1 MHKIYV
7 TMTYDYNTMQ
17 IYVSELM
24 RNRETAEVEF
34 KSAKGGFPRSFWE
47 TYSAFANTHGGT
59 IVLGVKEKDGLFSLN
74 KLTDEEIEKLQ
85 KDFWSGVHNKNTIN
99 VCLLKND
106 EVEVAEIEGHKV
118 ILFHIPQAQRDQRP
132 VHCTQDAFNGTFRRN
147 YEGDYLCGTTEV
159 RRMFADADITRPAD
173 GRILKNYSWD
183 DIDMPS
189 FEQYKRLFA
198 TAKPSHPWHALSNED
213 LMRRLGGYRK
223 DRETGEEG
231 FTLAGILMFGKY
243 DSIIDQTCAPRFF
256 PDYKEIPAD
265 TTTTRW
271 IDRVCPDGT
280 WEANL
285 FQFYRRVLPKLQQ
298 VIPTPFRLEGNQR
311 QDETPAHEALR
322 EAFANLCVHA
332 DYSEE
337 SSLIVNRYP
346 HKIVFSNPGVMLISK
361 QQFYQGGESVC
372 RNTSLQQM
380 FMMIGSAEK
389 AGSGVD
395 KILKGWETLNWK
407 RPYPTEKSQPNKV
420 DLVMPLESLLDENVL
435 AELDRVFGKRIKA
448 LDSNGLI
455 VLSMALTEELI
466 NNERLRDALALH
478 PTDITHLLQR
488 LCKEEFL
495 TSTGHGRGTVYT
507 LKVATSD
514 EKVATLNGSWVA
526 PPSGSWVVTPTE
538 PRVITPEESKV
549 ATSERKDAT
558 SERKDAT
565 SVEKDATSVEKDA
578 TAERKDATSTS
589 LRMSREKLKSEIIS
603 YCSEWRTAAEIA
615 SYLGKTKPYIR
626 NRVLPQMSDV
636 LQMRFSKENHPGQK
650 YKVKD

>member
-1 MHKIYV
+1 MA
-7 TMTYDYNTMQ
+7 YDFSSMQ
-17 IYVSELM
+17 LYVSQIIKD
-24 RNRETAEVEF
+24 RETAEIEY
-34 KSAKGGFPRSFWE
+34 KSAKGGFPKNFWE

-59 IVLGVKEKDGLFSLN
+59 IVLGVKEKDGIFTLN
-74 KLTDEEIEKLQ
+74 NLTDDDIDKLQ

-99 VCLLKND
+99 ACILKND
-106 EVEVAEIEGHKV
+106 DVEVGEIEGHKV

-132 VHCTQDAFNGTFRRN
+132 IHCTQDAFNGTFRRN
-147 YEGDYLCGTTEV
+147 YEGDYLCGNAEV

-189 FEQYKRLFA
+189 FEQYRRLFA
-198 TAKPSHPWHALSNED
+198 TAKPSHPWHTLSNDE
-213 LMRRLGGYRK
+213 LMRKLGGYRK

-243 DSIIDQTCAPRFF
+243 DSIKDQTCAPKFF

-265 TTTTRW
+265 TSSTRW
-271 IDRVCPDGT
+271 IDRIYPDGS

-311 QDETPAHEALR
+311 KDETPAHESLR

-337 SSLIVNRYP
+337 SSLLVYRYP
-346 HKIVFSNPGVMLISK
+346 HRIVFSNPGVMLISK

-407 RPYPTEKSQPNKV
+407 RPYPIEKAQPNKV
-420 DLVMPLESLLDENVL
+420 ELVMPLESLLDESVL
-435 AELDRVFGKRIKA
+435 LELNKLFGIRLEQ
-448 LDSNGLI
+448 LDSNEKI
-455 VLSMALTEELI
+455 AVSMALTERII
-466 NNERLRDALALH
+466 NNERLRDTLSLH
-478 PTDITHLLQR
+478 PADITHMLQH
-488 LCKEEFL
+488 LCKEDFL
-495 TSTGHGRGTVYT
+495 ASSGHGRGTVYK
-507 LKVATSD
+507 LKVATSG
-514 EKVATLNGSWVA
+514 EKVATSEGKVA
-526 PPSGSWVVTPTE
+526 TPEESWVVTPKGSL
-538 PRVITPEESKV
+538 VVTPMGSKV
-549 ATSERKDAT
+549 ATSGEKVAT
-558 SERKDAT
+558 SGEKVAT
-565 SVEKDATSVEKDA
+565 PNSK
-578 TAERKDATSTS
+578 
-589 LRMSREKLKSEIIS
+589 RMSKDDMRKMIID
-603 YCSEWRTAAEIA
+603 YCSEWRTVSEIA
-615 SYLGKTKPYIR
+615 DYVCRNKQYIR
-626 NRVLPQMSDV
+626 NKILPVMHDV
-636 LQMRFSKENHPGQK
+636 LQMLFPKENHPGQK
-650 YKVKD
+650 YKVRD

>member
-1 MHKIYV
+1 MA
-7 TMTYDYNTMQ
+7 YDFSSMQ
-17 IYVSELM
+17 LYVSQIIKD
-24 RNRETAEVEF
+24 RETAEIEF
-34 KSAKGGFPRSFWE
+34 KSAKGGFPKSFWE

-59 IVLGVKEKDGLFSLN
+59 IVLGVKEKDGIFTLN
-74 KLTDEEIEKLQ
+74 NLTDDDIDKLQ

-99 VCLLKND
+99 ACILKND
-106 EVEVAEIEGHKV
+106 DVEVGEIEGHKV

-132 VHCTQDAFNGTFRRN
+132 IHCTQDAFNGTFRRN
-147 YEGDYLCGTTEV
+147 YEGDYLCGNAEV

-189 FEQYKRLFA
+189 FEQYRRLFA
-198 TAKPSHPWHALSNED
+198 TAKPSHPWHTLSNDE
-213 LMRRLGGYRK
+213 LMRKLGGYRK

-243 DSIIDQTCAPRFF
+243 DSIKDQTCAPKFF

-265 TTTTRW
+265 TSSTRW
-271 IDRVCPDGT
+271 IDRIYPDGS

-311 QDETPAHEALR
+311 KDETPAHESLR

-337 SSLIVNRYP
+337 SSLLVYRYP
-346 HKIVFSNPGVMLISK
+346 HRIVFSNPGVMLISK

-407 RPYPTEKSQPNKV
+407 RPYPIEKAQPNKV
-420 DLVMPLESLLDENVL
+420 ELVMPLESLLDESVL
-435 AELDRVFGKRIKA
+435 LELNKLFGIRLEQ
-448 LDSNGLI
+448 LDSNEKI
-455 VLSMALTEELI
+455 AVSMALTERII
-466 NNERLRDALALH
+466 NNERLRDTLSLH
-478 PTDITHLLQR
+478 PADITHMLQH
-488 LCKEEFL
+488 LCKEDFL
-495 TSTGHGRGTVYT
+495 ASSGHGRGTVYK
-507 LKVATSD
+507 LKVATLG
-514 EKVATLNGSWVA
+514 EKVATSEGKVA
-526 PPSGSWVVTPTE
+526 TPKGSWVVTPMG
-538 PRVITPEESKV
+538 SKV
-549 ATSERKDAT
+549 ATLGEKVAT
-558 SERKDAT
+558 SKGKVAT
-565 SVEKDATSVEKDA
+565 PNSK
-578 TAERKDATSTS
+578 
-589 LRMSREKLKSEIIS
+589 RMSKDDMRKMIID
-603 YCSEWRTAAEIA
+603 YCSEWRTVSEIA
-615 SYLGKTKPYIR
+615 DYVCRNKQYIR
-626 NRVLPQMSDV
+626 NKILPVMHDV
-636 LQMRFSKENHPGQK
+636 LQMLFPKENHPGQK
-650 YKVKD
+650 YKVRD

>member
-1 MHKIYV
+1 MA
-7 TMTYDYNTMQ
+7 YDFSSMQ
-17 IYVSELM
+17 LYVSQIIKD
-24 RNRETAEVEF
+24 RETAEIEF
-34 KSAKGGFPRSFWE
+34 KSAKGGFPKSFWE

-59 IVLGVKEKDGLFSLN
+59 IVLGVKEKDGIFTLN
-74 KLTDEEIEKLQ
+74 NLTDDDIDNLQ

-99 VCLLKND
+99 ACLLKND
-106 EVEVAEIEGHKV
+106 DVEVGEIEGHKV

-132 VHCTQDAFNGTFRRN
+132 IHCTQDAFNGTFRRN
-147 YEGDYLCGTTEV
+147 YEGDYLCGNAEV

-189 FEQYKRLFA
+189 FEQYRRLFA
-198 TAKPSHPWHALSNED
+198 TAKPSHPWHTLSNDE
-213 LMRRLGGYRK
+213 LMRKLGGYRK

-243 DSIIDQTCAPRFF
+243 DSIKDQTCAPKFF

-265 TTTTRW
+265 TSSTRW
-271 IDRVCPDGT
+271 IDRIYPDGS

-311 QDETPAHEALR
+311 KDETPAHESLR

-337 SSLIVNRYP
+337 SSLLVYRYP
-346 HKIVFSNPGVMLISK
+346 HRIVFSNPGVMLISK

-407 RPYPTEKSQPNKV
+407 RPYPIEKAQPNKV
-420 DLVMPLESLLDENVL
+420 ELVMPLESLLDESVL
-435 AELDRVFGKRIKA
+435 LELNKLFGIRLEQ
-448 LDSNGLI
+448 LDSNEKI
-455 VLSMALTEELI
+455 AVSMALTERVI
-466 NNERLRDALALH
+466 NNERLRDTLSLH
-478 PTDITHLLQR
+478 PADITHMLQH
-488 LCKEEFL
+488 LCKEDFL
-495 TSTGHGRGTVYT
+495 ASSGHGRGTVYK
-507 LKVATSD
+507 LKVATLG
-514 EKVATLNGSWVA
+514 EKVATSEGKVATPEESWVVT
-526 PPSGSWVVTPTE
+526 PKGSWVVTPMG
-538 PRVITPEESKV
+538 SKV
-549 ATSERKDAT
+549 ATSGGKVAT
-558 SERKDAT
+558 SKGKVAT
-565 SVEKDATSVEKDA
+565 PNSK
-578 TAERKDATSTS
+578 
-589 LRMSREKLKSEIIS
+589 RMSKDDMRKMIID
-603 YCSEWRTAAEIA
+603 YCSEWRTVSEIA
-615 SYLGKTKPYIR
+615 DYVCRNKQYIR
-626 NRVLPQMSDV
+626 NKILPVMHDV
-636 LQMRFSKENHPGQK
+636 LQMLFPKENHPGQK
-650 YKVKD
+650 YKVRD

>member
-1 MHKIYV
+1 
-7 TMTYDYNTMQ
+7 MTYDYNTMQ
-17 IYVSELM
+17 IIVSDLM

-34 KSAKGGFPRSFWE
+34 KSAKGGFPKSFWE

-59 IVLGVKEKDGLFSLN
+59 IVLGVKEKDGDFTLN
-74 KLTDEEIEKLQ
+74 NLTDDDVEKLQ

-99 VCLLKND
+99 VCLLKNSD
-106 EVEVAEIEGHKV
+106 VEVAEIEDHKV
-118 ILFHIPQAQRDQRP
+118 VMFHIPQAQRDQRP
-132 VHCTQDAFNGTFRRN
+132 VHCTMDAFNGTFRRN
-147 YEGDYLCGTTEV
+147 YEGDYLCSNAEV

-189 FEQYKRLFA
+189 FEQYRRLFA
-198 TAKPSHPWHALSNED
+198 TAKPSHPWHALSNEE
-213 LMRRLGGYRK
+213 LMRKLGGYRK
-223 DRETGEEG
+223 DRESGEEG
-231 FTLAGILMFGKY
+231 FTLAGMLMFGKY
-243 DSIIDQTCAPRFF
+243 ESIIDQSCAPKFF
-256 PDYKEIPAD
+256 PDYKEIPVD
-265 TTTTRW
+265 TTTARW

-407 RPYPTEKSQPNKV
+407 RPYPTEKVQPNKV

-435 AELDRVFGKRIKA
+435 AELDSIFGKRIKA

-488 LCKEEFL
+488 LCKEGFL
-495 TSTGHGRGTVYT
+495 MSSGHGRGTVYT

-514 EKVATLNGSWVA
+514 GKVATSDEKVATSDEKVATQMGPWVA
-526 PPSGSWVVTPTE
+526 TQTGSWVVTPTE
-538 PRVITPEESKV
+538 SEAATSGGKV
-549 ATSERKDAT
+549 ATSDGKVATQSQKRMRK
-558 SERKDAT
+558 EEMRK
-565 SVEKDATSVEKDA
+565 
-578 TAERKDATSTS
+578 
-589 LRMSREKLKSEIIS
+589 MIID
-603 YCSEWRTAAEIA
+603 YCSEWRTISEIA
-615 SYLGKTKPYIR
+615 NYVCRDKQYIR
-626 NRVLPQMSDV
+626 NKILPVMHDV
-636 LQMRFSKENHPGQK
+636 LQMMFPKENHPGQK
-650 YKVKD
+650 YKVKE

>member
-1 MHKIYV
+1 MA
-7 TMTYDYNTMQ
+7 YDFSSMQ
-17 IYVSELM
+17 LYVSQIIKD
-24 RNRETAEVEF
+24 RETAEIEY
-34 KSAKGGFPRSFWE
+34 KSAKGGFPKNFWE

-59 IVLGVKEKDGLFSLN
+59 IVLGVKEKDGIFTLN
-74 KLTDEEIEKLQ
+74 NLTDDDIDKLQ

-99 VCLLKND
+99 ACILKND
-106 EVEVAEIEGHKV
+106 DVEVGEIEGHKV

-132 VHCTQDAFNGTFRRN
+132 IHCTQDAFNGTFRRN
-147 YEGDYLCGTTEV
+147 YEGDYLCGNAEV

-189 FEQYKRLFA
+189 FEQYRRLFA
-198 TAKPSHPWHALSNED
+198 TAKPSHPWHTLSNDE
-213 LMRRLGGYRK
+213 LMRKLGGYRK

-243 DSIIDQTCAPRFF
+243 DSIKDQTCAPKFF

-265 TTTTRW
+265 TSSTRW
-271 IDRVCPDGT
+271 IDRIYPDGS

-311 QDETPAHEALR
+311 KDETPAHESLR

-337 SSLIVNRYP
+337 SSLLVYRYP
-346 HKIVFSNPGVMLISK
+346 HRIVFSNPGVMLISK

-407 RPYPTEKSQPNKV
+407 RPYPIEKAQPNKV
-420 DLVMPLESLLDENVL
+420 ELVMPLESLLDESVL
-435 AELDRVFGKRIKA
+435 LELNKLFGIRLEQ
-448 LDSNGLI
+448 LDSNEKI
-455 VLSMALTEELI
+455 AVSMALTERII
-466 NNERLRDALALH
+466 NNERLRDTLSLH
-478 PTDITHLLQR
+478 PADITHMLQH
-488 LCKEEFL
+488 LCKEDFL
-495 TSTGHGRGTVYT
+495 ASSGHGRGTVYK
-507 LKVATSD
+507 LKVATSG
-514 EKVATLNGSWVA
+514 EKVATSEGKVA
-526 PPSGSWVVTPTE
+526 TPEESWVVTPKGSL
-538 PRVITPEESKV
+538 VVTPMGSKV
-549 ATSERKDAT
+549 ATSGEKVAT
-558 SERKDAT
+558 SKGKVAT
-565 SVEKDATSVEKDA
+565 PNSK
-578 TAERKDATSTS
+578 
-589 LRMSREKLKSEIIS
+589 RMSKDDMRKMIID
-603 YCSEWRTAAEIA
+603 YCSEWRTVSEIA
-615 SYLGKTKPYIR
+615 DYVCRNKQYIR
-626 NRVLPQMSDV
+626 NKILPVMHDV
-636 LQMRFSKENHPGQK
+636 LQMLFPKENHPGQK
-650 YKVKD
+650 YKVRD

>member
-1 MHKIYV
+1 MA
-7 TMTYDYNTMQ
+7 YDFSSMQ
-17 IYVSELM
+17 LYVSQIIKD
-24 RNRETAEVEF
+24 RETAEIEY
-34 KSAKGGFPRSFWE
+34 KSAKGGFPKNFWE

-74 KLTDEEIEKLQ
+74 NLTDDDIDKLQ

-99 VCLLKND
+99 ACLLKND
-106 EVEVAEIEGHKV
+106 DVEVGEIEGHKV

-132 VHCTQDAFNGTFRRN
+132 IHCTQDAFNGTFRRN
-147 YEGDYLCGTTEV
+147 YEGDYLCGNAEV
-159 RRMFADADITRPAD
+159 RRMFADADVTRPAD

-189 FEQYKRLFA
+189 FEQYRRLFA
-198 TAKPSHPWHALSNED
+198 TAKPSHPWHTLSNDE
-213 LMRRLGGYRK
+213 LMRKLGGYRK

-243 DSIIDQTCAPRFF
+243 DSIKDQTCAPKFF

-265 TTTTRW
+265 TSSTRW
-271 IDRVCPDGT
+271 IDRIYPDGS

-311 QDETPAHEALR
+311 QDETPAHESLR

-337 SSLIVNRYP
+337 SSLLVYRYP
-346 HKIVFSNPGVMLISK
+346 HRIVFSNPGVMLISK

-407 RPYPTEKSQPNKV
+407 RPYPIEKAQPNKV
-420 DLVMPLESLLDENVL
+420 ELVMPLESLLDESVL
-435 AELDRVFGKRIKA
+435 LELNKLFGIRLEQ
-448 LDSNGLI
+448 LDSNEKI
-455 VLSMALTEELI
+455 AVSMALTERVI
-466 NNERLRDALALH
+466 NNERLRDTLSLH
-478 PTDITHLLQR
+478 PADITHMLQH
-488 LCKEEFL
+488 LCKEDFL
-495 TSTGHGRGTVYT
+495 VSSGHGRGTVYK
-507 LKVATSD
+507 LKVATLG
-514 EKVATLNGSWVA
+514 EKVATSEGKVATPEESWVVT
-526 PPSGSWVVTPTE
+526 PKGSWVVTPMG
-538 PRVITPEESKV
+538 SKV
-549 ATSERKDAT
+549 ATSGEKVAT
-558 SERKDAT
+558 SKGKVAT
-565 SVEKDATSVEKDA
+565 PNSK
-578 TAERKDATSTS
+578 
-589 LRMSREKLKSEIIS
+589 RMSKDDMRKMIID
-603 YCSEWRTAAEIA
+603 YCSEWRTVSEIA
-615 SYLGKTKPYIR
+615 DYVCRNKQYIR
-626 NRVLPQMSDV
+626 NKILPVMHDV
-636 LQMRFSKENHPGQK
+636 LQMLFPKENHPGQK

>member
-1 MHKIYV
+1 MA
-7 TMTYDYNTMQ
+7 YDFSSMQ
-17 IYVSELM
+17 LYVSQITKD
-24 RNRETAEVEF
+24 RETAEIEF
-34 KSAKGGFPRSFWE
+34 KSAKGGFPKSFWE

-59 IVLGVKEKDGLFSLN
+59 IVLGVKEKDGIFTLN
-74 KLTDEEIEKLQ
+74 NLTDDDIDKLQ

-99 VCLLKND
+99 ACILKND
-106 EVEVAEIEGHKV
+106 DVEVGEIEGHKV

-132 VHCTQDAFNGTFRRN
+132 IHCTQDTFNGTFRRN
-147 YEGDYLCGTTEV
+147 YEGDYLCGNAEV

-189 FEQYKRLFA
+189 FEQYRRLFA
-198 TAKPSHPWHALSNED
+198 TAKPSHPWHTLSNDE
-213 LMRRLGGYRK
+213 LMRKLGGYRK

-243 DSIIDQTCAPRFF
+243 DSIKDQTCAPKFF

-265 TTTTRW
+265 TSSTRW
-271 IDRVCPDGT
+271 IDRIYPDGS

-311 QDETPAHEALR
+311 KDETPAHESLR

-337 SSLIVNRYP
+337 SSLLVYRYP
-346 HKIVFSNPGVMLISK
+346 HRIVFSNPGVMLISK

-407 RPYPTEKSQPNKV
+407 RPYPIEKAQPNKV
-420 DLVMPLESLLDENVL
+420 ELVMPLESLLDESVL
-435 AELDRVFGKRIKA
+435 LELNKLFGIRLEQ
-448 LDSNGLI
+448 LDSNEKI
-455 VLSMALTEELI
+455 AVSMALTERII
-466 NNERLRDALALH
+466 NNERLRDTLSLH
-478 PTDITHLLQR
+478 PADITHMLQH
-488 LCKEEFL
+488 LCKEDFL
-495 TSTGHGRGTVYT
+495 ASSGHGRGTVYK
-507 LKVATSD
+507 LKVATLG
-514 EKVATLNGSWVA
+514 EKVATSEGKVA
-526 PPSGSWVVTPTE
+526 TPKGSWVVTPMG
-538 PRVITPEESKV
+538 SKV
-549 ATSERKDAT
+549 ATSGEKVAT
-558 SERKDAT
+558 SKGKVAT
-565 SVEKDATSVEKDA
+565 PNSK
-578 TAERKDATSTS
+578 
-589 LRMSREKLKSEIIS
+589 RMSKDDMRKMIID
-603 YCSEWRTAAEIA
+603 YCSEWRTVSEIA
-615 SYLGKTKPYIR
+615 DYVCRNKQYIR
-626 NRVLPQMSDV
+626 NKILPVMHDV
-636 LQMRFSKENHPGQK
+636 LQMLFPKENHPGQK
-650 YKVKD
+650 YKVRD

>member
-1 MHKIYV
+1 MA
-7 TMTYDYNTMQ
+7 YDFSSMQ
-17 IYVSELM
+17 LYVSQIIKD
-24 RNRETAEVEF
+24 RETAEIEF
-34 KSAKGGFPRSFWE
+34 KSAKGGFPKSFWE

-59 IVLGVKEKDGLFSLN
+59 IVLGVKEKDGIFTLN
-74 KLTDEEIEKLQ
+74 NLTDDDIDKLQ

-99 VCLLKND
+99 ACILKND
-106 EVEVAEIEGHKV
+106 DVEVGEIEGHKV

-132 VHCTQDAFNGTFRRN
+132 IHCTQDAFNGTFRRN
-147 YEGDYLCGTTEV
+147 YEGDYLCGNAEV

-189 FEQYKRLFA
+189 FEQYRRLFA
-198 TAKPSHPWHALSNED
+198 TAKPSHPWHTLSNDE
-213 LMRRLGGYRK
+213 LMRKLGGYRK

-243 DSIIDQTCAPRFF
+243 DSIKDQTCVPKFF

-265 TTTTRW
+265 TSSTRW
-271 IDRVCPDGT
+271 IDRIYPDGS

-311 QDETPAHEALR
+311 KDETPAHESLR

-337 SSLIVNRYP
+337 SSLLVYRYP
-346 HKIVFSNPGVMLISK
+346 HRIVFSNPGVMLISK

-407 RPYPTEKSQPNKV
+407 RPYPIEKAQPNKV
-420 DLVMPLESLLDENVL
+420 ELVMPLESLLDESVL
-435 AELDRVFGKRIKA
+435 LELNKLFGIRLEQ
-448 LDSNGLI
+448 LDSNEKI
-455 VLSMALTEELI
+455 AVSMALTERII
-466 NNERLRDALALH
+466 NNERLRDTLSLH
-478 PTDITHLLQR
+478 PADITHMLQH
-488 LCKEEFL
+488 LCKEDFL
-495 TSTGHGRGTVYT
+495 ASSGHGRGTVYK
-507 LKVATSD
+507 LKVATLG
-514 EKVATLNGSWVA
+514 EKVATSEGKVA
-526 PPSGSWVVTPTE
+526 TPKGSWVVTPMG
-538 PRVITPEESKV
+538 SKV
-549 ATSERKDAT
+549 ATSGEKVAT
-558 SERKDAT
+558 SKGKVAT
-565 SVEKDATSVEKDA
+565 PNSK
-578 TAERKDATSTS
+578 
-589 LRMSREKLKSEIIS
+589 RMSKDDMRKMIID
-603 YCSEWRTAAEIA
+603 YCSEWRTVSEIA
-615 SYLGKTKPYIR
+615 DYVCRNKQYIR
-626 NRVLPQMSDV
+626 NKILPVMHDV
-636 LQMRFSKENHPGQK
+636 LQMLFPKENHPGQK
-650 YKVKD
+650 YKVRD

>member
-1 MHKIYV
+1 MA
-7 TMTYDYNTMQ
+7 YDFSSMQ
-17 IYVSELM
+17 LYVSQIIKD
-24 RNRETAEVEF
+24 RETAEIEF
-34 KSAKGGFPRSFWE
+34 KSAKGGFPKSFWE

-59 IVLGVKEKDGLFSLN
+59 IVLGVKEKDGIFTLN
-74 KLTDEEIEKLQ
+74 NLTDDDIDKLQ

-99 VCLLKND
+99 ACILKND
-106 EVEVAEIEGHKV
+106 DVEVGEIEGHKV

-132 VHCTQDAFNGTFRRN
+132 IHCTQDAFNGTFRRN
-147 YEGDYLCGTTEV
+147 YEGDYLCGNAEV

-189 FEQYKRLFA
+189 FEQYRRLFA
-198 TAKPSHPWHALSNED
+198 TAKPSHPWHTLSNDE
-213 LMRRLGGYRK
+213 LMRKLGGYRK

-243 DSIIDQTCAPRFF
+243 DSIKDQTCAPKFF

-265 TTTTRW
+265 TSSTRW
-271 IDRVCPDGT
+271 IDRIYPDGS

-311 QDETPAHEALR
+311 KDETPAHESLR

-337 SSLIVNRYP
+337 SSLLVYRYP
-346 HKIVFSNPGVMLISK
+346 HRIVFSNPGVMLISK

-407 RPYPTEKSQPNKV
+407 RPYPIEKAQPNKV
-420 DLVMPLESLLDENVL
+420 ELVMPLESLLDESVL
-435 AELDRVFGKRIKA
+435 LELNKLFGIRLEQ
-448 LDSNGLI
+448 LDSNEKI
-455 VLSMALTEELI
+455 AVSMALTERII
-466 NNERLRDALALH
+466 NNERLRDTLSLH
-478 PTDITHLLQR
+478 PADITHMLQH
-488 LCKEEFL
+488 LCKEDFL
-495 TSTGHGRGTVYT
+495 ASSGHGRGTVYK
-507 LKVATSD
+507 LKVATLG
-514 EKVATLNGSWVA
+514 EKVATSEGKVA
-526 PPSGSWVVTPTE
+526 TPKGSWVVTPKGSW
-538 PRVITPEESKV
+538 VVTPMGSKV
-549 ATSERKDAT
+549 ATLGEKVAT
-558 SERKDAT
+558 SKGKVAT
-565 SVEKDATSVEKDA
+565 PNSK
-578 TAERKDATSTS
+578 
-589 LRMSREKLKSEIIS
+589 RMSKDDMRKMIID
-603 YCSEWRTAAEIA
+603 YCSEWRTVSEIA
-615 SYLGKTKPYIR
+615 DYVCRNKQYIR
-626 NRVLPQMSDV
+626 NKILPVMHDV
-636 LQMRFSKENHPGQK
+636 LQMLFPKENHPGQK
-650 YKVKD
+650 YKVRD

>member
-1 MHKIYV
+1 MA
-7 TMTYDYNTMQ
+7 YDYNTMQ

-34 KSAKGGFPRSFWE
+34 KSAKGGFPKSFWE

-59 IVLGVKEKDGLFSLN
+59 IVLGVKEKDGVFSLN
-74 KLTDEEIEKLQ
+74 DLTDNDVEKLQ
-85 KDFWSGVHNKNTIN
+85 KDFWSGVRNKNTIN
-99 VCLLKND
+99 VCLLKNSD
-106 EVEVAEIEGHKV
+106 VDVAEIEGKKV
-118 ILFHIPQAQRDQRP
+118 ILFYIPQAQRDQRP
-132 VHCTQDAFNGTFRRN
+132 VHCTQDAFSGTFRRN
-147 YEGDYLCGTTEV
+147 YEGDYLCSNAEV

-183 DIDMPS
+183 DIDLS
-189 FEQYKRLFA
+189 SIEQYRRLFA
-198 TAKPSHPWHALSNED
+198 TAKPSHPWHALSNEE
-213 LMRRLGGYRK
+213 LIRKLGGYRK
-223 DRETGEEG
+223 DRESGEEG
-231 FTLAGILMFGKY
+231 FTLAGMLMFGKY
-243 DSIIDQTCAPRFF
+243 ESIIDQSCAPKFF

-265 TTTTRW
+265 TTTARW

-407 RPYPTEKSQPNKV
+407 RPYPTEKAQPNKV

-435 AELDRVFGKRIKA
+435 AELNRLFGKRIKA

-495 TSTGHGRGTVYT
+495 VSSGHGRGTVYT
-507 LKVATSD
+507 LKVATLD
-514 EKVATLNGSWVA
+514 EKDATLDEKDATSNGSWIMS
-526 PPSGSWVVTPTE
+526 PTGSWVVTPTRS
-538 PRVITPEESKV
+538 RVITSEGSKV
-549 ATSERKDAT
+549 ATSDGKVATSDGKDAT
-558 SERKDAT
+558 SDGKDAT
-565 SVEKDATSVEKDA
+565 SI
-578 TAERKDATSTS
+578 S
-589 LRMSREKLKSEIIS
+589 LRMSKEELKSEIIS

-615 SYLGKTKPYIR
+615 SYLGKTKSYIR

>member
-1 MHKIYV
+1 MA
-7 TMTYDYNTMQ
+7 YDYSSMQ
-17 IYVSELM
+17 LYVSQM
-24 RNRETAEVEF
+24 IKDRETAEIEY
-34 KSAKGGFPRSFWE
+34 KSAKGGFPKSFWE

-74 KLTDEEIEKLQ
+74 SLTDDDLDKLQ

-99 VCLLKND
+99 ACLLKND
-106 EVEVAEIEGHKV
+106 DVEVGEIEGHKV

-132 VHCTQDAFNGTFRRN
+132 IHCTQDAFNGTFRRN
-147 YEGDYLCGTTEV
+147 YEGDYLCGNAEV

-189 FEQYKRLFA
+189 FEQYRRLFA
-198 TAKPSHPWHALSNED
+198 TAKPSHPWHTLSNDE
-213 LMRRLGGYRK
+213 LMRKLGGYRK

-243 DSIIDQTCAPRFF
+243 DSIKDQTCAPKFF

-265 TTTTRW
+265 TSSTRW
-271 IDRVCPDGT
+271 IDRIYPDGS

-311 QDETPAHEALR
+311 KDETPAHESLR

-337 SSLIVNRYP
+337 SSLLVYRYP
-346 HKIVFSNPGVMLISK
+346 HRIVFSNPGVMLISK

-407 RPYPTEKSQPNKV
+407 RPYPIEKAQPNKV
-420 DLVMPLESLLDENVL
+420 ELVMPLESLLDESVL
-435 AELDRVFGKRIKA
+435 LELNKLFGIRLEQ
-448 LDSNGLI
+448 LDSNEKI
-455 VLSMALTEELI
+455 AVSMALTERII
-466 NNERLRDALALH
+466 NNERLRDTLSLH
-478 PTDITHLLQR
+478 PADITHMLQH
-488 LCKEEFL
+488 LCKEDFL
-495 TSTGHGRGTVYT
+495 ASSGHGRGTVYK
-507 LKVATSD
+507 LKVATLG
-514 EKVATLNGSWVA
+514 EKVATSEGKVA
-526 PPSGSWVVTPTE
+526 TPKGSWVVTPMG
-538 PRVITPEESKV
+538 SKV
-549 ATSERKDAT
+549 ATSGEKVAT
-558 SERKDAT
+558 SKGKVAT
-565 SVEKDATSVEKDA
+565 PNSK
-578 TAERKDATSTS
+578 
-589 LRMSREKLKSEIIS
+589 RMSKDDMRKMIID
-603 YCSEWRTAAEIA
+603 YCSEWRTVSEIA
-615 SYLGKTKPYIR
+615 DYVCRNKQYIR
-626 NRVLPQMSDV
+626 NKILPVMHDV
-636 LQMRFSKENHPGQK
+636 LQMLFPKENHPGQK
-650 YKVKD
+650 YKVRD

>member
-1 MHKIYV
+1 MA
-7 TMTYDYNTMQ
+7 YDFSSMQ
-17 IYVSELM
+17 LYVSQVIKD
-24 RNRETAEVEF
+24 RETAEIEY
-34 KSAKGGFPRSFWE
+34 KSAKGGFPKNFWE

-59 IVLGVKEKDGLFSLN
+59 IVLGVKEKDGIFTLN
-74 KLTDEEIEKLQ
+74 NLTDDDIDKLQ

-99 VCLLKND
+99 ACILKND
-106 EVEVAEIEGHKV
+106 DVEVGEIEGHKV

-132 VHCTQDAFNGTFRRN
+132 IHCTQDAFNGTFRRN
-147 YEGDYLCGTTEV
+147 YEGDYLCGNAEV

-189 FEQYKRLFA
+189 FEQYRRLFA
-198 TAKPSHPWHALSNED
+198 TAKPSHPWHTLSNDE
-213 LMRRLGGYRK
+213 LMRKLGGYRK

-243 DSIIDQTCAPRFF
+243 DSIKDQTCAPKFF

-265 TTTTRW
+265 TSSTRW
-271 IDRVCPDGT
+271 IDRIYPDGS

-311 QDETPAHEALR
+311 KDETPAHESLR

-337 SSLIVNRYP
+337 SSLLVYRYP
-346 HKIVFSNPGVMLISK
+346 HRIVFSNPGVMLISK

-407 RPYPTEKSQPNKV
+407 RPYPIEKAQPNKV
-420 DLVMPLESLLDENVL
+420 ELVMPLESLLDESVL
-435 AELDRVFGKRIKA
+435 LELNKLFGIRLEQ
-448 LDSNGLI
+448 LDSNEKI
-455 VLSMALTEELI
+455 AVSMALTERVI
-466 NNERLRDALALH
+466 NNERLRDTLSLH
-478 PTDITHLLQR
+478 PADITHMLQH
-488 LCKEEFL
+488 LCKEDFL
-495 TSTGHGRGTVYT
+495 ASSGHGRGTVYK
-507 LKVATSD
+507 LKVATLG
-514 EKVATLNGSWVA
+514 EKVATSEGKVA
-526 PPSGSWVVTPTE
+526 TPEESWVVTPKGSL
-538 PRVITPEESKV
+538 VVTPMGSKV
-549 ATSERKDAT
+549 ATSGEKVAT
-558 SERKDAT
+558 SKGKVAT
-565 SVEKDATSVEKDA
+565 PNSK
-578 TAERKDATSTS
+578 
-589 LRMSREKLKSEIIS
+589 RMSKDDMRKMIID
-603 YCSEWRTAAEIA
+603 YCSEWRTVSEIA
-615 SYLGKTKPYIR
+615 DYVCRNKQYIR
-626 NRVLPQMSDV
+626 NKILPVMHDV
-636 LQMRFSKENHPGQK
+636 LQMLFPKENHPGQK
-650 YKVKD
+650 YKVRD

>member
-1 MHKIYV
+1 
-7 TMTYDYNTMQ
+7 MTYDYTDMQ
-17 IYVSELM
+17 ISVSELM
-24 RNRETAEVEF
+24 KNRETAEVEF
-34 KSAKGGFPRSFWE
+34 KSAKGGIPKSFWE

-59 IVLGVKEKDGLFSLN
+59 IVLGVKEKDGIFSLN
-74 KLTDEEIEKLQ
+74 DLTDEQVEKLQ

-99 VCLLKND
+99 QCLLKD
-106 EVEVAEIEGHKV
+106 SDVEVAEIEGKKV
-118 ILFHIPQAQRDQRP
+118 VLFYIPQAQRDQRP
-132 VHCTQDAFNGTFRRN
+132 VHCAQDAFSGTFRRN
-147 YEGDYLCGTTEV
+147 YEGDYLCSNAEV

-183 DIDMPS
+183 DIDLPS
-189 FEQYKRLFA
+189 LEQYRRLFA
-198 TAKPSHPWHALSNED
+198 TAKPSHPWHALSNDE
-213 LMRRLGGYRK
+213 LMRKLGGYRK
-223 DRETGEEG
+223 DRESGEEG
-231 FTLAGILMFGKY
+231 FTLAGLLMFGKY
-243 DSIIDQTCAPRFF
+243 DSIIDQSCAPRFF

-265 TTTTRW
+265 TTTARW

-407 RPYPTEKSQPNKV
+407 RPYPTEKAQPNKV
-420 DLVMPLESLLDENVL
+420 DLVMPLESLLDEKVL
-435 AELDRVFGKRIKA
+435 AELDRLLGKRIKA

-455 VLSMALTEELI
+455 VLSMALTEDLI

-495 TSTGHGRGTVYT
+495 VSSGHGRGTVYT

-514 EKVATLNGSWVA
+514 GKDATSNGSWVVN
-526 PPSGSWVVTPTE
+526 PSGSWVVNPTGS
-538 PRVITPEESKV
+538 RVVSPER
-549 ATSERKDAT
+549 TKDAT
-558 SERKDAT
+558 SDGKDAT
-565 SVEKDATSVEKDA
+565 SDGKDATSI
-578 TAERKDATSTS
+578 S
-589 LRMSREKLKSEIIS
+589 LRMSKEELKSEIIS

-615 SYLGKTKPYIR
+615 SYLGKTKSYIR
-626 NRVLPQMSDV
+626 NRVLPKMSDV

>member
-1 MHKIYV
+1 MA
-7 TMTYDYNTMQ
+7 YDFSSMQ
-17 IYVSELM
+17 LYVSQITKD
-24 RNRETAEVEF
+24 RETAEIEF
-34 KSAKGGFPRSFWE
+34 KSAKGGFPKSFWE

-59 IVLGVKEKDGLFSLN
+59 IVLGVKEKDGIFTLN
-74 KLTDEEIEKLQ
+74 NLTDDDIDKLQ

-99 VCLLKND
+99 ACILKND
-106 EVEVAEIEGHKV
+106 DVEVGEIEGHKV

-132 VHCTQDAFNGTFRRN
+132 IHCTQDVFNGTFRRN
-147 YEGDYLCGTTEV
+147 YEGDYLCGNAEV

-189 FEQYKRLFA
+189 FEQYRRLFA
-198 TAKPSHPWHALSNED
+198 TAKPSHPWHTLSNDE
-213 LMRRLGGYRK
+213 LMRKLGGYRK

-243 DSIIDQTCAPRFF
+243 DSIKDQTCAPKFF

-265 TTTTRW
+265 TSSTRW
-271 IDRVCPDGT
+271 IDRIYPDGS

-311 QDETPAHEALR
+311 KDETPAHESLR

-337 SSLIVNRYP
+337 SSLLVYRYP
-346 HKIVFSNPGVMLISK
+346 HQIVFSNPGVMLISK

-407 RPYPTEKSQPNKV
+407 RPYPIEKAQPNKV
-420 DLVMPLESLLDENVL
+420 ELVMPLESLLDESVL
-435 AELDRVFGKRIKA
+435 LELNKLFGIRLEQ
-448 LDSNGLI
+448 LDSNEKI
-455 VLSMALTEELI
+455 AVSMALTERII
-466 NNERLRDALALH
+466 NNERLRDTLSLH
-478 PTDITHLLQR
+478 PADITHMLQH
-488 LCKEEFL
+488 LCKEDFL
-495 TSTGHGRGTVYT
+495 ASSGHGRGTVYK
-507 LKVATSD
+507 LKVATLG
-514 EKVATLNGSWVA
+514 EKVATSEGKVA
-526 PPSGSWVVTPTE
+526 TPKGSWVVTPMG
-538 PRVITPEESKV
+538 SKV
-549 ATSERKDAT
+549 ATSGEKVAT
-558 SERKDAT
+558 SKGKVAT
-565 SVEKDATSVEKDA
+565 PNSK
-578 TAERKDATSTS
+578 
-589 LRMSREKLKSEIIS
+589 RMSKDDMRKMIID
-603 YCSEWRTAAEIA
+603 YCSEWRTVSEIA
-615 SYLGKTKPYIR
+615 DYVCRNKQYIR
-626 NRVLPQMSDV
+626 NKILPVMHDV
-636 LQMRFSKENHPGQK
+636 LQMLFPKENHPGQK
-650 YKVKD
+650 YKVRD

>member
-1 MHKIYV
+1 
-7 TMTYDYNTMQ
+7 MTYDYNSIQ
-17 IYVSELM
+17 IYVTRLM
-24 RNRETAEVEF
+24 KERETAEIEF
-34 KSAKGGFPRSFWE
+34 KSAKGGFPKTFWE

-59 IVLGVKEKDGLFSLN
+59 IVLGVKEKDNEFTLN
-74 KLTDEEIEKLQ
+74 DLSDDEVDKLQ
-85 KDFWSGVHNKNTIN
+85 KDFWSGAHNKNTIN
-99 VCLLKND
+99 VCLLKNSD
-106 EVEVAEIEGHKV
+106 VEVVEIEGSNV

-132 VHCTQDAFNGTFRRN
+132 VHCTKDAFNGTFRRN
-147 YEGDYLCGTTEV
+147 YEGDYLCSNAEV

-173 GRILKNYSWD
+173 GRILNNYSWD

-189 FEQYKRLFA
+189 FEQYRRLFA
-198 TAKPSHPWHALSNED
+198 FSKPNHPWLSLSD
-213 LMRRLGGYRK
+213 KVLMKKLGGYRK

-243 DSIIDQTCAPRFF
+243 ESIIDQSCAPRFF

-265 TTTTRW
+265 TSSMRW
-271 IDRVCPDGT
+271 MDRVYPDGT

-285 FQFYRRVLPKLQQ
+285 FQFFRRVLPKLQQ

-311 QDETPAHEALR
+311 KDDTPAHEALR

-332 DYSEE
+332 DYSED

-346 HKIVFSNPGVMLISK
+346 HRIVFSNPGVMLISK

-407 RPYPTEKSQPNKV
+407 RPYPVEKAQPNKV
-420 DLVMPLESLLDENVL
+420 ELVMPLESLLDEKVL
-435 AELDRVFGKRIKA
+435 SELGRLYGKRMKA
-448 LDSNGLI
+448 VDSNERI

-466 NNERLRDALALH
+466 NNERLRDVLAMH
-478 PTDITHLLQR
+478 PADITHLLQK
-488 LCKEEFL
+488 LCKEGFL
-495 TSTGHGRGTVYT
+495 ISSGRGRGTVYQ
-507 LKVATSD
+507 LKVTTS
-514 EKVATLNGSWVA
+514 EKPKVTTSGGKNTIPMGSK
-526 PPSGSWVVTPTE
+526 
-538 PRVITPEESKV
+538 VITPVGSKVTTPMGSKVTTSESKV
-549 ATSERKDAT
+549 TTSIP
-558 SERKDAT
+558 
-565 SVEKDATSVEKDA
+565 
-578 TAERKDATSTS
+578 
-589 LRMSREKLKSEIIS
+589 LRISKEEIRQRIME
-603 YCSEWRTAAEIA
+603 YCFDWRTPQEIA
-615 SYLGKTKPYIR
+615 DYLGRTKQYIR
-626 NRVLPQMSDV
+626 VKILPQMSDV

>member
-1 MHKIYV
+1 
-7 TMTYDYNTMQ
+7 MTYDYNSIQ
-17 IYVSELM
+17 IYVTRLM
-24 RNRETAEVEF
+24 KERETAEIEF
-34 KSAKGGFPRSFWE
+34 KSAKGGFPKTFWE

-59 IVLGVKEKDGLFSLN
+59 IVLGVKEKDNEFTLN
-74 KLTDEEIEKLQ
+74 DLSDDEVDKLQ
-85 KDFWSGVHNKNTIN
+85 KDFWSGAHNKNTIN
-99 VCLLKND
+99 VCLLKNSD
-106 EVEVAEIEGHKV
+106 VEVVEIEGSNV

-132 VHCTQDAFNGTFRRN
+132 VHCTKDAFNGTFRRN
-147 YEGDYLCGTTEV
+147 YEGDYLCSNAEV

-173 GRILKNYSWD
+173 GRILNNYSWD

-189 FEQYKRLFA
+189 FEQYRRLFA
-198 TAKPSHPWHALSNED
+198 FSKPNHPWLSLSD
-213 LMRRLGGYRK
+213 KVLMKKLGGYRK

-243 DSIIDQTCAPRFF
+243 ESIIDQSCAPRFF

-265 TTTTRW
+265 TSSMRW
-271 IDRVCPDGT
+271 MDRVYPDGT

-285 FQFYRRVLPKLQQ
+285 FQFFRRVLPKLQQ

-311 QDETPAHEALR
+311 KDDTPAHEALR

-332 DYSEE
+332 DYSED

-346 HKIVFSNPGVMLISK
+346 HRIVFSNPGVMLISK

-407 RPYPTEKSQPNKV
+407 RPYPVEKAQPNKV
-420 DLVMPLESLLDENVL
+420 ELVMPLESLLDEKVL
-435 AELDRVFGKRIKA
+435 SELGRLYGKRMKA
-448 LDSNGLI
+448 VDSNERI

-466 NNERLRDALALH
+466 NNERLRDVLAMH
-478 PTDITHLLQR
+478 PADITHLLQK
-488 LCKEEFL
+488 LCKEGFL
-495 TSTGHGRGTVYT
+495 ISSGRGRGTVYQ
-507 LKVATSD
+507 LKVTTS
-514 EKVATLNGSWVA
+514 EKPKVTTSGGKNTIPMGSK
-526 PPSGSWVVTPTE
+526 
-538 PRVITPEESKV
+538 VITPVGSKVTTPMGSKVTTSESKV
-549 ATSERKDAT
+549 TTSESKVTT
-558 SERKDAT
+558 SIP
-565 SVEKDATSVEKDA
+565 
-578 TAERKDATSTS
+578 
-589 LRMSREKLKSEIIS
+589 LRISKEEIRQRIME
-603 YCSEWRTAAEIA
+603 YCFDWRTPQEIA
-615 SYLGKTKPYIR
+615 DYLGRTKQYIR
-626 NRVLPQMSDV
+626 VKILPQMSDV

>member
-1 MHKIYV
+1 MA
-7 TMTYDYNTMQ
+7 YDFSSMQ
-17 IYVSELM
+17 LYVSQIIKD
-24 RNRETAEVEF
+24 RETAEIEF
-34 KSAKGGFPRSFWE
+34 KSAKGGFPKSFWE

-59 IVLGVKEKDGLFSLN
+59 IVLGVKENDGIFTLN
-74 KLTDEEIEKLQ
+74 NLTDDDIDKLQ

-99 VCLLKND
+99 ACILKND
-106 EVEVAEIEGHKV
+106 DVEVGEIEGHKV

-132 VHCTQDAFNGTFRRN
+132 IHCTQDAFNGTFRRN
-147 YEGDYLCGTTEV
+147 YEGDYLCGNAEV

-189 FEQYKRLFA
+189 FEQYRRLFA
-198 TAKPSHPWHALSNED
+198 TAKPSHPWHTLSNDE
-213 LMRRLGGYRK
+213 LMRKLGGYRK

-243 DSIIDQTCAPRFF
+243 DSIKDQTCAPKFF

-265 TTTTRW
+265 TSSTRW
-271 IDRVCPDGT
+271 IDRIYPDGS

-311 QDETPAHEALR
+311 KDETPAHESLR

-337 SSLIVNRYP
+337 SSLLVYRYP
-346 HKIVFSNPGVMLISK
+346 HRIVFSNPGVMLISK

-407 RPYPTEKSQPNKV
+407 RPYPIEKAQPNKV
-420 DLVMPLESLLDENVL
+420 ELVMPLESLLDESVL
-435 AELDRVFGKRIKA
+435 LELNKLFGIRLEQ
-448 LDSNGLI
+448 LDSNEKI
-455 VLSMALTEELI
+455 AVSMALTERII
-466 NNERLRDALALH
+466 NNERLRDTLSLH
-478 PTDITHLLQR
+478 PADITHMLQH
-488 LCKEEFL
+488 LCKEDFL
-495 TSTGHGRGTVYT
+495 ASSGHGRGTVYK
-507 LKVATSD
+507 LKVATLG
-514 EKVATLNGSWVA
+514 EKVATSEGKVA
-526 PPSGSWVVTPTE
+526 TPKGSWVVTPMG
-538 PRVITPEESKV
+538 SKV
-549 ATSERKDAT
+549 ATSGEKVAT
-558 SERKDAT
+558 SKGKVAT
-565 SVEKDATSVEKDA
+565 PNSK
-578 TAERKDATSTS
+578 
-589 LRMSREKLKSEIIS
+589 RMSKDDMRKMIID
-603 YCSEWRTAAEIA
+603 YCSEWRTVSEIA
-615 SYLGKTKPYIR
+615 DYVCRNKQYIR
-626 NRVLPQMSDV
+626 NKILPVMHDV
-636 LQMRFSKENHPGQK
+636 LQMLFPKENHPGQK
-650 YKVKD
+650 YKVRD

>member
-1 MHKIYV
+1 MA
-7 TMTYDYNTMQ
+7 YDFSSMQ
-17 IYVSELM
+17 LYVSQIIKD
-24 RNRETAEVEF
+24 RETAEIEY
-34 KSAKGGFPRSFWE
+34 KSAKGGFPKNFWE

-74 KLTDEEIEKLQ
+74 NLTDDDIDKLQ

-99 VCLLKND
+99 ACLLKND
-106 EVEVAEIEGHKV
+106 DVEVGEIEGHKV

-132 VHCTQDAFNGTFRRN
+132 IHCTQDAFNGTFRRN
-147 YEGDYLCGTTEV
+147 YEGDYLCGNAEV
-159 RRMFADADITRPAD
+159 RRMFADADVTRPAD

-189 FEQYKRLFA
+189 FEQYRRLFA
-198 TAKPSHPWHALSNED
+198 TAKPSHPWHTLSNDE
-213 LMRRLGGYRK
+213 LMRKLGGYRK

-243 DSIIDQTCAPRFF
+243 DSIKDQTCAPKFF

-265 TTTTRW
+265 TSSTRW
-271 IDRVCPDGT
+271 IDRIYPDGS

-311 QDETPAHEALR
+311 KDETPAHESLR

-337 SSLIVNRYP
+337 SSLLVYRYP
-346 HKIVFSNPGVMLISK
+346 HRIVFSNPGVMLISK

-407 RPYPTEKSQPNKV
+407 RPYPIEKAQPNKV
-420 DLVMPLESLLDENVL
+420 ELVMPLESLLDESVL
-435 AELDRVFGKRIKA
+435 LELNKLFGIRLEQ
-448 LDSNGLI
+448 LDSNEKI
-455 VLSMALTEELI
+455 AVSMALTERII
-466 NNERLRDALALH
+466 NNERLRDTLSLH
-478 PTDITHLLQR
+478 PADITHMLQH
-488 LCKEEFL
+488 LCKEDFL
-495 TSTGHGRGTVYT
+495 ASSGHGRGTVYK
-507 LKVATSD
+507 LKVATLG
-514 EKVATLNGSWVA
+514 EKVATSEGKVATPEESWVVT
-526 PPSGSWVVTPTE
+526 PKGSWVVTPMG
-538 PRVITPEESKV
+538 SKV
-549 ATSERKDAT
+549 ATSKGKVAT
-558 SERKDAT
+558 PNSK
-565 SVEKDATSVEKDA
+565 
-578 TAERKDATSTS
+578 
-589 LRMSREKLKSEIIS
+589 RMSKDDMRKMIID
-603 YCSEWRTAAEIA
+603 YCSEWRTVSEIA
-615 SYLGKTKPYIR
+615 DYVCRNKQYIR
-626 NRVLPQMSDV
+626 NKILPVMHDV
-636 LQMRFSKENHPGQK
+636 LQMLFPKENHPGQK
-650 YKVKD
+650 YKVRD

>member
-1 MHKIYV
+1 
-7 TMTYDYNTMQ
+7 MQ
-17 IYVSELM
+17 LYVSQIIKD
-24 RNRETAEVEF
+24 RETAEIEY
-34 KSAKGGFPRSFWE
+34 KSAKGGFPKSFWE

-74 KLTDEEIEKLQ
+74 NLTDDDIDKLQ

-99 VCLLKND
+99 ACLLKND
-106 EVEVAEIEGHKV
+106 DVEVGEIEGHKV

-132 VHCTQDAFNGTFRRN
+132 IHCTQDAFNGTFRRN
-147 YEGDYLCGTTEV
+147 YEGDYLCGNAEV

-189 FEQYKRLFA
+189 FEQYRRLFA
-198 TAKPSHPWHALSNED
+198 TAKPSHPWHTLSNDE
-213 LMRRLGGYRK
+213 LMRKLGGYRK

-243 DSIIDQTCAPRFF
+243 DSIKDQTCAPKFF

-265 TTTTRW
+265 TSSTRW
-271 IDRVCPDGT
+271 IDRIYPDGS

-311 QDETPAHEALR
+311 KDETPAHESLR

-337 SSLIVNRYP
+337 SSLLVYRYP
-346 HKIVFSNPGVMLISK
+346 HRIVFSNPGVMLISK
-361 QQFYQGGESVC
+361 QQYYQGGESVC

-407 RPYPTEKSQPNKV
+407 RPYPIEKAQPNKV
-420 DLVMPLESLLDENVL
+420 ELVMPLESLLDESVL
-435 AELDRVFGKRIKA
+435 LELNKLFGIRLEQ
-448 LDSNGLI
+448 LDSNEKI
-455 VLSMALTEELI
+455 AVSMALTERII
-466 NNERLRDALALH
+466 NNERLRDTLSLH
-478 PTDITHLLQR
+478 PADITHMLQH
-488 LCKEEFL
+488 LCKEDFL
-495 TSTGHGRGTVYT
+495 ASSGHGRGTVYK
-507 LKVATSD
+507 LKVATLG
-514 EKVATLNGSWVA
+514 EKVATSEGKVA
-526 PPSGSWVVTPTE
+526 TPKGSWVVTPMG
-538 PRVITPEESKV
+538 SKV
-549 ATSERKDAT
+549 ATSGEKVAT
-558 SERKDAT
+558 SKGKVAT
-565 SVEKDATSVEKDA
+565 PNSK
-578 TAERKDATSTS
+578 
-589 LRMSREKLKSEIIS
+589 RMSKDDMRKMIID
-603 YCSEWRTAAEIA
+603 YCSEWRTVSEIA
-615 SYLGKTKPYIR
+615 DYVCRNKQYIR
-626 NRVLPQMSDV
+626 NKILPVMHDV
-636 LQMRFSKENHPGQK
+636 LQMLFPKENHPGQK
-650 YKVKD
+650 YKVRD

>member
-1 MHKIYV
+1 MA
-7 TMTYDYNTMQ
+7 YDFSSMQ
-17 IYVSELM
+17 LYVSQIIKD
-24 RNRETAEVEF
+24 RETAEIEY
-34 KSAKGGFPRSFWE
+34 KSAKGGFPKSFWE

-59 IVLGVKEKDGLFSLN
+59 IVLGVKEKDGIFTLN
-74 KLTDEEIEKLQ
+74 NLTDDDIDKLQ

-99 VCLLKND
+99 ACILKND
-106 EVEVAEIEGHKV
+106 DVEVGEIEGHKV

-132 VHCTQDAFNGTFRRN
+132 IHCTQDAFNGTFRRN
-147 YEGDYLCGTTEV
+147 YEGDYLCGNAEV

-189 FEQYKRLFA
+189 FEQYRRLFA
-198 TAKPSHPWHALSNED
+198 TAKPSHPWHTLSNDE
-213 LMRRLGGYRK
+213 LMRKLGGYRK

-243 DSIIDQTCAPRFF
+243 DSIKDQTCAPKFF

-265 TTTTRW
+265 TSSTRW
-271 IDRVCPDGT
+271 IDRIYPDGS

-311 QDETPAHEALR
+311 KDETPAHESLR

-337 SSLIVNRYP
+337 SSLLVYRYP
-346 HKIVFSNPGVMLISK
+346 HRIVFSNPGVMLISK

-407 RPYPTEKSQPNKV
+407 RPYPIEKAQPNKV
-420 DLVMPLESLLDENVL
+420 ELVMPLESLLDESVL
-435 AELDRVFGKRIKA
+435 LELNKLFGIRLEQ
-448 LDSNGLI
+448 LDSNEKI
-455 VLSMALTEELI
+455 AVSMALTERII
-466 NNERLRDALALH
+466 NNERLRDTLSLH
-478 PTDITHLLQR
+478 PADITHMLQH
-488 LCKEEFL
+488 LCKEDFL
-495 TSTGHGRGTVYT
+495 ASSGHGRGTVYK
-507 LKVATSD
+507 LKVATLG
-514 EKVATLNGSWVA
+514 EKVATSEGKVA
-526 PPSGSWVVTPTE
+526 TPKGSWVVTPMG
-538 PRVITPEESKV
+538 SKV
-549 ATSERKDAT
+549 ATSGEKVAT
-558 SERKDAT
+558 SKGKVAT
-565 SVEKDATSVEKDA
+565 PNSK
-578 TAERKDATSTS
+578 
-589 LRMSREKLKSEIIS
+589 RMSKDDMRKMIID
-603 YCSEWRTAAEIA
+603 YCSEWRTVSEIA
-615 SYLGKTKPYIR
+615 DYVCRNKQYIR
-626 NRVLPQMSDV
+626 NKILPVMHDV
-636 LQMRFSKENHPGQK
+636 LQMLFPKENHPGQK
-650 YKVKD
+650 YKVRD